1 MLSGP
6 LASVSG
12 GVLSVFLDFAF
23 VPHKRTPHRAT
34 GNTHSIAGLAA
45 VVVLAGGNPGAVHPG
60 NRLPSAAASIYR
72 RGAWHLQPPLSRWP
86 GR

>member
-34 GNTHSIAGLAA
+34 RNTHMCISRAAG
-45 VVVLAGGNPGAVHPG
+45 VVLAGGNPGAVHPG

-72 RGAWHLQPPLSRWP
+72 RGAWLLQLRLLRWP